1 MNSRDEV
8 VMKQAELLLRKLYLI
23 WRKSFTFATVDDI
36 LFKATDEEI
45 SYYSHW
51 LCEGGNK

>member
-1 MNSRDEV
+1 MSSRDEV

-45 SYYSHW
+45 SYYYHW